1 MRRASCLSVPMMCR
15 PPAAMTRLCRSC
27 HSRRSSPMRRS
38 FAAASRSS
46 LSRTRSICFSTLPP
60 STMSVPRP
68 AMLVAIVTIL
78 GRPAWATISASR
90 ACCFAFRTWCGNLSF
105 SSIPEMSS
113 EFSIEVVPTSTGW
126 PRSWQSLM
134 SPMIALYFSAAVKD
148 LVVAVGADH
157 RHMRRNDDDLQS
169 VDLLE
174 FVGLGVGRSGHPRE
188 LAVHAEVILERDRRK
203 RLVFALDRNILL
215 GFDSLVQA
223 VGPAAAG
230 HQAAGELVDDDHL
243 AVLDY
248 VVPVPEEKVVRPER
262 RVEVMHQVHVRR
274 LVEAAPFGQQPCT
287 AAEPFGVPVPVSGEA
302 HGAGFLVD
310 VEVAR
315 RAFR

>member
-68 AMLVAIVTIL
+68 AMLVAMVITL

-90 ACCFAFRTWCGNLSF
+90 ACCFAFRTWCANLSF

-113 EFSIEVVPTSTGW
+113 EFSIEVVPV
-126 PRSWQSLM
+126 LD
-134 SPMIALYFSAAVKD
+134 IADDRFVLFRCGAKN

-157 RHMRRNDDDLQS
+157 RHVRRDDDDLQP

-174 FVGLGVGRSGHPRE
+174 FVGLGIGRSRHPRE
-188 LAVHAEVILERDRRK
+188 LAIHAEVILERDRRE
-203 RLVFALDRNILL
+203 RLVLALDRHVLL
-215 GFDSLVQA
+215 GLDRLVQA
-223 VGPAAAG
+223 V
-230 HQAAGELVDDDHL
+230 
-243 AVLDY
+243 
-248 VVPVPEEKVVRPER
+248 
-262 RVEVMHQVHVRR
+262 
-274 LVEAAPFGQQPCT
+274 
-287 AAEPFGVPVPVSGEA
+287 
-302 HGAGFLVD
+302 
-310 VEVAR
+310 
-315 RAFR
+315 